1 MTIAFPAL
9 ISVMEGDVICQS
21 VTVIGDD
28 IMEGNETFTVV
39 MTPENDLD
47 DIIGSSS
54 VTITILTDA
63 DGNKYR
69 Y

>member
-63 DGNKYR
+63 DGK
-69 Y
+69 